1 MGLFSKLRKE
11 TRGQALRKGLDDLFV
26 QMGNANEAELSAF
39 YKNVAQTIEV
49 LRENYRPATA
59 EGREVVLQKC
69 REVAEEDMW
78 QSGDWAAA
86 LGLGLNALNIEAEFL
101 PDSDAA
107 HVKAETDKVIAT
119 ATAFSQ
125 RS

>member
-1 MGLFSKLRKE
+1 M
-11 TRGQALRKGLDDLFV
+11 RKGLDDLFA
-26 QMGNANEAELSAF
+26 QMSNANDTELAAF
-39 YKNVAQTIEV
+39 YNNVAHTIEV

-69 REVAEEDMW
+69 REVAEDMW
-78 QSGDWAAA
+78 QSGDRAAA